1 MFVLSSDFARLPY
14 KLPNIEETTDEAT
27 AIASEFSVYML
38 EKEEYILKK
47 LLGKAFYDEMVD
59 QFALLTAWVTATN
72 YVVDDERTYN
82 RKLWRSL
89 QVHTSSSSNLPAE
102 GSAFWVEVTDNV
114 LANLFFGADYVYAE
128 KTYEWIGMAELLRPY
143 IYQAWVRDT
152 YDNHTGAGMVV
163 ASNENGVDISPA
175 FRISNAFNKFSEL
188 AGGHYCIDNTLY
200 GFLYVNEDD
209 YAVEHEYTPQG
220 FINSFGL

>member
-47 LLGKAFYDEMVD
+47 LLGKIFYDEVVD
-59 QFALLTAWVTATN
+59 QFALLDAWVSATV
-72 YVVDDERTYN
+72 YGVGDKITYN

-89 QVHTSSSSNLPAE
+89 QAANTTNTPAE
-102 GSAFWVEVTDNV
+102 GAWWTQVTDNV
-114 LANLFFGADYVYAE
+114 WANLFFGDDYVYAD
-128 KTYEWIGMAELLRPY
+128 KTYEWVGMAELLKPY

-163 ASNENGVDISPA
+163 SMNENGTDISPA

-188 AGGHYCIDNTLY
+188 AGGNYCIENSLY
-200 GFLYVNEDD
+200 GFLYVNEAD
-209 YAVEHEYTPQG
+209 YPEHLYTPQG
-220 FINSFGL
+220 YINSFGL